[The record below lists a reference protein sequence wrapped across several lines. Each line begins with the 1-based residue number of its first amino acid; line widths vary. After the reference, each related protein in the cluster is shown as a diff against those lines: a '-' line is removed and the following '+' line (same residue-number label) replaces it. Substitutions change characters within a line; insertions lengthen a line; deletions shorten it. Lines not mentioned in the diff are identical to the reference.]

1 MATAK
6 DILTLNKSKSILQR
20 IGAMWSSIYCGKSKD
35 KLNLH
40 NHYKGYGK
48 DKLVDKILQTS
59 YNIINSKSDYIGVV
73 NDFGLEVITRL
84 KSDGYTNVV
93 LLCTETNDE
102 LYTVIKFMLKREFD
116 FDNIIRLDEY
126 MTDNFDL
133 VISNPPYE
141 LGNEVIM
148 ETMKHCKQAVVL
160 MPASKYKKNKLF
172 KNVTSFEVLPWKD
185 YHDCF
190 EDADTHIHLATL
202 EQNTDNYETWQEF
215 ELNTYN
221 QKWIK
226 YYRENLRREA
236 SWEYK
241 PWCSSETVNNLL
253 NEGCTFLLT
262 IRTAVDGVHKGE
274 NCADYRWNMLNEVI
288 LDSNERS
295 DRALP
300 KDNKSDLY
308 GALFSIFKTP
318 EEKLNIS
325 SYWYSSKIMTE
336 IVRGLNKQS
345 FPNTTLFLPKVD
357 WNRSWTDEEILRDYG
372 YTEDEIKEILN

>member
-20 IGAMWSSIYCGKSKD
+20 IGTMWSSIYCGKSKD

-48 DKLVDKILQTS
+48 DKLVDKILETS
-59 YNIINSKSDYIGVV
+59 YNISNSKSDYIGVV

-84 KSDGYTNVV
+84 NSDGYTNVV

-116 FDNIIRLDEY
+116 FDNIIRLDEN

-141 LGNEVIM
+141 LGNEVII

-202 EQNTDNYETWQEF
+202 EQNSDNYETWQEF

-236 SWEYK
+236 SWKCTYRVDQYH
-241 PWCSSETVNNLL
+241 PLET
-253 NEGCTFLLT
+253 TFLLT
-262 IRTAVDGVHKGE
+262 IRTPVDGVHKTE
-274 NCADYRWNMLNEVI
+274 NC
-288 LDSNERS
+288 LDSEWNVKNVCDYAVFPKSTGGQAVFSTFNTCTER
-295 DRALP
+295 
-300 KDNKSDLY
+300 N
-308 GALFSIFKTP
+308 
-318 EEKLNIS
+318 NIIRW
-325 SYWYSSKIMTE
+325 WYSSSIASSL
-336 IVRGLNKQS
+336 VRGISKQS
-345 FPNTTLFLPKVD
+345 LSESYSFLPKVD
-357 WNRSWTDEEILRDYG
+357 WTRSWTDEEILRDYG
-372 YTEDEIKEILN
+372 YTEDEIGDLLK